1 MRGMMTNSIDRDQW
15 LNVTSESRVKLMR
28 ARIFESFPL
37 APFRISGTHAPC
49 YYPHGVASSTLRY
62 YPSTEPITA
71 PRKPIDQ
78 RPRPIPDQSSDVDRP
93 LYKRNVHPG
102 QFPLIN
108 RKSTLNKHNKILIL

>member
-1 MRGMMTNSIDRDQW
+1 
-15 LNVTSESRVKLMR
+15 MR

-37 APFRISGTHAPC
+37 APFRISGTHAPR

-78 RPRPIPDQSSDVDRP
+78 RPRPMPDQSSDVDRP

-102 QFPLIN
+102 QFPPHKQEKHFKQTQQN
-108 RKSTLNKHNKILIL
+108 LNIQTNYKTSDHVRS

>member
-1 MRGMMTNSIDRDQW
+1 MTNSIDRDQW

-49 YYPHGVASSTLRY
+49 YYPHGVASSTLWY
-62 YPSTEPITA
+62 YPSTGPITA

-78 RPRPIPDQSSDVDRP
+78 RPRPIPEQSSDVDRP